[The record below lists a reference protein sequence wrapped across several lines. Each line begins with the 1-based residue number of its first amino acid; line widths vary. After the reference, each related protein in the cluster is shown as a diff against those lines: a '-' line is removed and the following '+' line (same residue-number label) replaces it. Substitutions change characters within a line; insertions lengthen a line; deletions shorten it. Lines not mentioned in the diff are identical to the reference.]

1 MDREL
6 RTQARL
12 SKRTLTTQADIGNTV
27 YGTEVHSVNGK
38 AGHVV
43 LTAEDVGALP
53 SDTPIPSLDGYATE
67 EWVQE
72 QGYAT
77 LADIPPEKF
86 LFVNMT
92 AENESYVLDHT
103 YEEIR
108 QAIDDGMYPIIV
120 DADGKSTLYPLT
132 YKTASGLMFSTTQ
145 GSANWTIQ
153 LTSSLVNKVN
163 TKLATKAE
171 IPTVPTDVSAFNN
184 DAGYLTE
191 HQDLTPYA
199 LKSEIPVVPT
209 NVSAFNNDA
218 GYLTQ
223 HQDLSDYAL
232 KSELPTVPTDVSA
245 FTNDVGYLSDAYFI
259 IGLSNNNGTYSIDC
273 TFADIVNAYQSGKIP
288 ILRNSGG
295 GLYPMTSIDTSATG
309 NAVFTYVNFYTCYR
323 FQIIYTGTVLS
334 NITVLARQSDIPT
347 VPTDVSAFTND
358 AGYLSDSYFVVTI
371 TSNNGIYTIDCTFE
385 DIVSAYQSGKLPIA
399 KLGTVVFPMTVIN
412 DSERGNAVFGGVIW
426 NTYYRYQIAYN
437 GTVIYTTMS
446 LAQENNVY
454 TKAEID
460 SMIGDIETLLQG
472 I

>member
-1 MDREL
+1 MGREL

-12 SKRTLTTQADIGNTV
+12 SERTLVTRADIGNTV

-38 AGHVV
+38 VGHVV
-43 LTAEDVGALP
+43 LSAEDVEALP

-92 AENESYVLDHT
+92 VENESYVLDHT
-103 YEEIR
+103 YGEII
-108 QAIDDGMYPIIV
+108 QAIDDGIYPIIV

-191 HQDLTPYA
+191 HQDISGKADKSEIPTKTSELTNDSGFLTQHQDLTPYA
-199 LKSEIPVVPT
+199 LKSDIPVVPT

-223 HQDLSDYAL
+223 HQDLSSYAL
-232 KSELPTVPTDVSA
+232 KSTVYTKTQIDTALSEKSDKA
-245 FTNDVGYLSDAYFI
+245 TTLSGYGIADAYTKTEV
-259 IGLSNNNGTYSIDC
+259 NNLVEGSGVTSVNG
-273 TFADIVNAYQSGKIP
+273 Q
-288 ILRNSGG
+288 
-295 GLYPMTSIDTSATG
+295 
-309 NAVFTYVNFYTCYR
+309 
-323 FQIIYTGTVLS
+323 TGTV
-334 NITVLARQSDIPT
+334 
-347 VPTDVSAFTND
+347 
-358 AGYLSDSYFVVTI
+358 TI
-371 TSNNGIYTIDCTFE
+371 TASDLGAMTGMTILSYGHSTWSDFIEAYNANRIVYCKASTAANPASGEQRRMAFLAYFETNFAEFQYYRSVSSHTDAQQGDQVIIYQLRQNSTWT
-385 DIVSAYQSGKLPIA
+385 VTTRPASSRVVAGSGLSSAYASDTLTLSLDTDNQNKIDTLWNDYQSRA
-399 KLGTVVFPMTVIN
+399 
-412 DSERGNAVFGGVIW
+412 
-426 NTYYRYQIAYN
+426 
-437 GTVIYTTMS
+437 
-446 LAQENNVY
+446 
-454 TKAEID
+454 
-460 SMIGDIETLLQG
+460 
-472 I
+472 